1 MKLPVHISMRALIVL
16 GVLLAV
22 IAGVTVARNQEAGP
36 RAAFTTM
43 QSRAIGGL
51 DAHWNERTG
60 VPDFV
65 AGKDPTVFL
74 PYTPSA
80 AERGNPAAIARG
92 FLDENRALFKLTSA
106 TDQLALL
113 RVESDMQL
121 GFAHVRLNQTY
132 HNIPVFGKQLV
143 VHLDA
148 QENVIAVNGQFA
160 PEIIAETRPSQTQD
174 DAENVALQDL
184 LLDQLEADERATVVP
199 EILKDKTRLMV
210 YVDEYR

>member
-65 AGKDPTVFL
+65 AGKDPTVFCRTR
-74 PYTPSA
+74 PARRNA
-80 AERGNPAAIARG
+80 ATRRQSRAAFSMRIARCS
-92 FLDENRALFKLTSA
+92 N
-106 TDQLALL
+106 
-113 RVESDMQL
+113 
-121 GFAHVRLNQTY
+121 
-132 HNIPVFGKQLV
+132 
-143 VHLDA
+143 
-148 QENVIAVNGQFA
+148 
-160 PEIIAETRPSQTQD
+160 
-174 DAENVALQDL
+174 
-184 LLDQLEADERATVVP
+184 
-199 EILKDKTRLMV
+199 
-210 YVDEYR
+210 

>member
-1 MKLPVHISMRALIVL
+1 
-16 GVLLAV
+16 
-22 IAGVTVARNQEAGP
+22 
-36 RAAFTTM
+36 
-43 QSRAIGGL
+43 
-51 DAHWNERTG
+51 
-60 VPDFV
+60 
-65 AGKDPTVFL
+65 
-74 PYTPSA
+74 
-80 AERGNPAAIARG
+80 
-92 FLDENRALFKLTSA
+92 
-106 TDQLALL
+106 
-113 RVESDMQL
+113 MQL

-210 YVDEYR
+210 YVDDTVKRR